1 MRILRNCLISLMLPV
16 ALWAQEAGTIEL
28 LGIQALAF
36 AENAAKSFPGQY
48 AIQISRPPIL
58 PPLKSGKLTFEAE
71 RLSKQEPMG
80 RFFVVFRVSVD
91 GILTTTMRVEMES
104 TWSGSLYQAKNALQ
118 RKAVITE
125 SDFEAITFEGI
136 PPVGALKELP
146 KDARLRQPMN
156 IGKILTQMD
165 VESIPLINSTDKVR
179 VTLQNGALK
188 ITGGATARSNGGRG
202 DLVRL
207 EMDGTK
213 KIVQAQVIGHG
224 EAFVDIRKNR
234 TSLQN

>member
-1 MRILRNCLISLMLPV
+1 MRILHSCLISLILPT
-16 ALWAQEAGTIEL
+16 ALWTQEAGSIEL
-28 LGIQALAF
+28 LGIQALTF
-36 AENAAKSFPGQY
+36 AENAAKNFPGQY
-48 AIQISRPPIL
+48 TIQISRPPVL
-58 PPLKSGKLTFEAE
+58 PPLKPGKLTFEAE

-118 RKAVITE
+118 RRAVITE
-125 SDFEAITFEGI
+125 ADFEAINFTGV
-136 PPVGALKELP
+136 PPAGALKELP

-156 IGKILTQMD
+156 IGKVLTQMD

-188 ITGGATARSNGGRG
+188 ITSGATARSNGGRG

-207 EMDGTK
+207 EMEGTK
-213 KIVQAQVIGHG
+213 KIVQAQVTGYG
-224 EAFVDIRKNR
+224 EAFVDIKKNKI
-234 TSLQN
+234 SLQN